1 MARTSSVPTET
12 NLTLLGLDR
21 VLEKMVD
28 EGYLFVYANDI
39 EGVKEHIL
47 SGSGEHWFSNGAG
60 EVKIFVSAFGSV
72 IRSVTLVNFRHIL
85 SPSITA
91 LFDAAEGTAL

>member
-1 MARTSSVPTET
+1 MTNTAILRTQT
-12 NLTLLGLDR
+12 NLTLTGLQR
-21 VLEKMVD
+21 VLQAMSD
-28 EGYLFVYANDI
+28 NGYLTLHENDV
-39 EGVKEHIL
+39 EGVMKDIL

-72 IRSVTLVNFRHIL
+72 IRSVTLVNFRRIL
-85 SPSITA
+85 NPSITA